1 MSSLSALM
9 FLARDGMLAQS
20 GALDIAGQNVTNA
33 NTPGYVRRSA
43 VLEARAL
50 TPGAVG
56 GIDFSGIRRHYD
68 KFAEMRIMGETGML
82 AAAKSRAGGLSGLEG
97 WLTPPEGGVGD
108 SMNALFSAATEL
120 ATNASDPTARSAFLA
135 KAEQVALSFRAAG
148 NALSQ
153 RRSDLAGQAGEVAGE
168 LNKNLTAIGDLNKKI
183 AEAQAL
189 GQPAA
194 DLRDKRD
201 LLVKQVGD
209 AIGATAFEEP
219 NGMVALMAG
228 GTTLVQGDQV
238 NQVAVSMGASNTLK
252 IEVQKPGGAKIDITQ
267 RVDSG
272 KLGGIR
278 EARDTDLVALQA
290 SLDQL
295 AYDFAEKAN
304 TVHASGFGLDG
315 VSGRPLF
322 APPAGVAGAASALV
336 VDPGVAGQPD
346 KVAASGS
353 ASSVPAG
360 NDIALAF
367 ADIASQT
374 LGAGGTPAER
384 FGSFAGGLGNAQVS
398 AESAIGLR
406 EGTLSMAETMREQ
419 ASGVSIEEEMVDL
432 SRYQRAFEATMRVL
446 KVADELLEGL
456 IREV

>member
-43 VLEARAL
+43 ILEARAL
-50 TPGAVG
+50 TPGATG
-56 GIDFSGIRRHYD
+56 GIDFAGIRRHYD
-68 KFAEMRIMGETGML
+68 KFAEMRIMGETGLL
-82 AAAKSRAGGLSGLEG
+82 AAARSRAGGLSGLEG
-97 WLTPPEGGVGD
+97 WLTPPQGGIGD
-108 SMNALFSAATEL
+108 SMSGLFTAATEL
-120 ATNASDPTARSAFLA
+120 AGNPSDTTARGAFLA
-135 KAEQVALSFRAAG
+135 KAEQVALSFRTAG
-148 NALSQ
+148 NALAQ
-153 RRSDLAGQAGEVAGE
+153 RREDLVGDANAVAGE
-168 LNKNLTAIGDLNKKI
+168 LNKNLADIGELNTKI
-183 AEAQAL
+183 AQAQAM
-189 GQPAA
+189 GEPAA

-209 AIGATAFEEP
+209 AIGATALEEP
-219 NGMVALMAG
+219 NGMVSLFAG
-228 GTTLVQGDQV
+228 GTTLLQGDQV
-238 NQVAVSMGASNTLK
+238 NSVAISIGASNTLK
-252 IEVQKPGGAKIDITQ
+252 IEVQKPSGATIEITQ
-267 RVDSG
+267 RVDAG

-278 EARDTDLVALQA
+278 EARDTDIVALQTN
-290 SLDQL
+290 LDQL
-295 AYDFAEKAN
+295 AFDFATKAN
-304 TVHASGFGLDG
+304 TVHAGGFGLDG

-322 APPAGVAGAASALV
+322 APPGGVAGAASALV

-346 KVAASGS
+346 KVAAAGS
-353 ASSVPAG
+353 ASSIPGG
-360 NDIALAF
+360 NDVALAF
-367 ADIASQT
+367 AEIATQT
-374 LGAGGTPAER
+374 LGAGGTPADR
-384 FGSFAGGLGNAQVS
+384 FGSFAGGLGTAQLS